1 MEVWSMK
8 KISATL
14 PKISLKHRIA
24 EEIRKAIFEGR
35 LLPGDKI
42 TESQLAEEMGVS
54 RAPIR
59 EAIQLLELEGILD
72 STPYKETKV
81 SRISKEEVVE
91 LLLPIRMQIESYA
104 LKKSLPL
111 WGEADF
117 KAFEEILD
125 EMRKGVQYQDL
136 MVLVDTDL
144 RFHELIIKNASS
156 EGTTKI
162 WGSIVNRI
170 RLHFILQGKS
180 YEDLQ
185 EIVNEHQILLDSFRS
200 GDLNISIA
208 ALQEHILDKNLQGI
222 TLI

>member
-1 MEVWSMK
+1 MEMLSMK
-8 KISATL
+8 KISTTL
-14 PKISLKHRIA
+14 PKFSLKHRIA

-42 TESQLAEEMGVS
+42 TESQLAKDMGVS

-59 EAIQLLELEGILD
+59 EAIQLLELEGLLD
-72 STPYKETKV
+72 STPYKETRV

-111 WGEADF
+111 WGENDY
-117 KAFEEILD
+117 KAFELILD
-125 EMRKGVQYQDL
+125 EMRKGVQEQDL
-136 MVLVDTDL
+136 MILVDADL

-156 EGTTKI
+156 EGTSKI

-170 RLHFILQGKS
+170 RLHFIMQGKS

-185 EIVNEHQILLDSFRS
+185 EIVNEHKVLITSFQSGNLD
-200 GDLNISIA
+200 IAMA
-208 ALQEHILDKNLQGI
+208 ALQEHIVEKNLQGI